1 MLLDDVFFKSM
12 FYIDYNDKSYRV
24 SHNYINIITTISV
37 QLTDC
42 FGSYQE
48 IYSDKS
54 LLGLTP
60 ENIILK
66 LPYLLMLI

>member
-1 MLLDDVFFKSM
+1 MFLDNIIFKSM

-24 SHNYINIITTISV
+24 SHNYSNIITTISV
-37 QLTDC
+37 KLTDH
-42 FGSYQE
+42 FNSYQE
-48 IYSDKS
+48 IYSHKS